1 MSCVSEKEEPLQEL
15 PQESSAK
22 LLDDLFKKTTATPVI
37 YWLPLTEQD
46 ALERVK
52 EREMREQKRREDQA
66 AREAES
72 KARYERRSPPA
83 RRVSITFFSFSS
95 QKKSNKLYLFV
106 FDRIEVHLE
115 EDTEEVLLPIE
126 EGLPLLQF
134 IIVLLLEEEAEEEVH
149 QEVTLDPGVD
159 HQEEHPPEGVGV
171 QSEEV
176 L

>member
-52 EREMREQKRREDQA
+52 EREVREQKRREDQA

-83 RRVSITFFSFSS
+83 RRVSITFFF
-95 QKKSNKLYLFV
+95 F
-106 FDRIEVHLE
+106 RE
-115 EDTEEVLLPIE
+115 
-126 EGLPLLQF
+126 
-134 IIVLLLEEEAEEEVH
+134 
-149 QEVTLDPGVD
+149 
-159 HQEEHPPEGVGV
+159 
-171 QSEEV
+171 
-176 L
+176 